1 MLAKV
6 PSKQDGLLPMLFCDL
21 QGELLAYFVIAMVVG
36 AEAVYKIGL
45 VT

>member
-1 MLAKV
+1 MLANV

-21 QGELLAYFVIAMVVG
+21 QSDLLANFVIAMVVG
-36 AEAVYKIGL
+36 AKTVYKIGL